1 MRTGSRP
8 SKSFAPRPDPPMT
21 ERSRGAQ
28 PSSRWKAIR
37 ARRCPRCLEG
47 AIYERI
53 FEPSKSCS
61 QCGLVFEREP
71 GYFLGSFYVSYGI
84 GVAVAIP
91 TVLVAVFLKLSFLW
105 LFPIV
110 AFWLA
115 VMGPLIVTYSRVI
128 WYHFDHVV
136 DPR

>member
-1 MRTGSRP
+1 
-8 SKSFAPRPDPPMT
+8 MT
-21 ERSRGAQ
+21 EPIRGAKPRSRW
-28 PSSRWKAIR
+28 SAIR
-37 ARRCPRCLEG
+37 ARRCPRCWVG
-47 AIYERI
+47 AVYERI
-53 FEPSKSCS
+53 FKPSKSCP

-71 GYFLGSFYVSYGI
+71 GYFLGSFYVSYAL

-91 TVLVAVFLKLSFLW
+91 TVLIALALELSFIW

-110 AFWLA
+110 ALWVG

-128 WYHFDHVV
+128 WYHMDHVV